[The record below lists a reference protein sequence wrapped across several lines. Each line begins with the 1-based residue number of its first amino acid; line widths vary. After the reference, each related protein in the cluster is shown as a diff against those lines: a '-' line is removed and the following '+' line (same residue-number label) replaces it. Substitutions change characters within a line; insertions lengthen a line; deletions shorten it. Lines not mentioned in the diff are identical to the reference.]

1 MISRRSFLKVTGAAA
16 LTLATGSMLTACSGG
31 ASANEPAAKPN
42 DLWITPTG
50 NTVELEKGVTLTIL
64 KTKRESVLPGGT
76 LQYLGV
82 TFKLDNDTD
91 QDVEFAESNFV
102 SKIDGVWV
110 SPVTSE
116 KLSDAQINFLT
127 GTCDTPYIGYYDE
140 YWGSSFGTAGTALE
154 AAVCYMTTT
163 EAKSLDLYVLYGK
176 KTLNYPDPVKKSKH
190 ARRNAVRV
198 FVCRENFRRDAI
210 LCRGR
215 AY

>member
-50 NTVELEKGVTLTIL
+50 NTVELEKGVTLTL
-64 KTKRESVLPGGT
+64 LNTKRESVLPGGS

-82 TFKLDNDTD
+82 MFKLDNTTNR
-91 QDVEFAESNFV
+91 DVEFVEGNFV

-116 KLSDAQINFLT
+116 RLSDAQINFLT
-127 GTCDTPYIGYYDE
+127 GTCDTPYISYYDE
-140 YWGSSFGTAGTALE
+140 FYGSPFGTAGTALE

-163 EAKSLDLYVLYGK
+163 AAKSLDLYVLYGE
-176 KTLNYPDPVKKSKH
+176 KTFKFTLT
-190 ARRNAVRV
+190 
-198 FVCRENFRRDAI
+198 
-210 LCRGR
+210 L
-215 AY
+215 